1 MDSTDKLNLLLE
13 SSSFGEKLR
22 KKVFDIMKSAA
33 PKGATG
39 YVDDDGSFLAVST
52 RERTKDM
59 PRNKANKDG
68 IGFSFYD
75 DKDGEGGLMIAIVTT
90 GKKRK
95 KYMKEIRKAT
105 DAKAFMNKMLPML
118 KEDEGVDIDE
128 SWFDEVTEWE
138 EGDHDLEESTG
149 SDLISMLID
158 PRDMRA
164 TFKDVPMDTYKLFRK
179 CMMELKRALDLP
191 RNQEAA
197 LNKAMNLVAKK
208 GKLPPEMTM
217 NAVMKIADLL
227 GVK

>member
-1 MDSTDKLNLLLE
+1 MNSSDKLETLLE
-13 SSSFGEKLR
+13 SDSFGRKLR
-22 KKVFDIMKSAA
+22 KKVLDIMKSAA
-33 PKGATG
+33 PKGSVG
-39 YVDDDGSFLAVST
+39 YLNDDGSFLAVST

-59 PRNKANKDG
+59 PRNMANMDG

-105 DAKAFMNKMLPML
+105 DAKAFMSKMLPML
-118 KEDEGVDIDE
+118 KEDEDTEIDE

-138 EGDHDLEESTG
+138 EGYELEESLG
-149 SDLISMLID
+149 SDIISMLID
-158 PRDMRA
+158 PKDMRA
-164 TFKDVPMDTYKLFRK
+164 TFRDVPMDTYKLFRK

-191 RNQEAA
+191 QNQEAA

-217 NAVMKIADLL
+217 NSVMKIADLL